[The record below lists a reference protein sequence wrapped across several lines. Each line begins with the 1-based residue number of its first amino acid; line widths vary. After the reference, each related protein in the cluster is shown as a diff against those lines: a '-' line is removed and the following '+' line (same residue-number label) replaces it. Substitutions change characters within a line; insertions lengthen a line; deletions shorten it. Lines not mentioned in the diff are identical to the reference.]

1 MRKFQ
6 KISIVLI
13 SAVFILQTQTVQAGP
28 GWPGVYDPQTV
39 LNLNLDMSVSDWN
52 TISNDTTFDIEVPAM
67 FWADG
72 EQPILISVR
81 RKSATAL
88 GGKISLKL
96 DINEYVDQTW
106 NDLKKLSL
114 ENGDDEDVVAEGFA
128 WYLHRLASQTSGSS
142 YQPGLASWVTLYVNG
157 EYQGVYVNVEQPD
170 KQFLKNRELYSK
182 NETWLYKAG
191 DISTVKLKVG
201 EADSPTTGILCY
213 SPFVAESKNNGKGGG
228 EQCSVPDSDEAMAAE
243 LKNMIDMKAML
254 TQAAVEAFVM
264 NPDAL
269 FSHGKNFYYID
280 FLSNGKRMYLPWDYD
295 ASFVS
300 NKPDGSVYGAK
311 KGGRLS
317 QSVYQQV
324 IINNPEFRSQYNNIM
339 AGLLNG
345 SLQIDIQIAFLN
357 DLEILLTSALEAD
370 SNNNMA
376 DSVAERFDALRQWLS
391 RRVISINGQLGNL

>member
-1 MRKFQ
+1 MGKFQ
-6 KISIVLI
+6 KGSIVLI
-13 SAVFILQTQTVQAGP
+13 SAVFLLQTQTLQAGP

-39 LNLNLDMSVSDWN
+39 LNLNLDMSASDWN

-96 DINEYVDQTW
+96 DINEYVDQEW
-106 NDLKKLSL
+106 NDVKKLSL
-114 ENGDDEDVVAEGFA
+114 ENGDDENVVAEGFA
-128 WYLHRLASQTSGSS
+128 WYLHRLAAQVSGSG
-142 YQPGLASWVTLYVNG
+142 YQPGLASWVTLSVNG

-170 KQFLKNRELYSK
+170 KQFLKNRELYNN

-201 EADSPTTGILCY
+201 DGYSPTSGILCY
-213 SPFVAESKNNGKGGG
+213 SPFVAESKGKTKGGG
-228 EQCSVPDSDEAMAAE
+228 SQCTAPESDEAMAAE
-243 LKNMIDMKAML
+243 LNNLIDMKAML

-280 FLSNGKRMYLPWDYD
+280 FLAKNRRLYLPWDYD

-300 NKPDGSVYGAK
+300 NKPEASIYGTK

-324 IINNPEFRSQYNNIM
+324 IINNPEFRRQYKNIM

-345 SLQIDIQIAFLN
+345 PLQIDTQIALLN
-357 DLEILLTSALEAD
+357 DLEIQLTSALEAD
-370 SNNNMA
+370 DNNNMA
-376 DSVAERFDALRQWLS
+376 DSVAERFDALRQWLG
-391 RRVISINGQLGNL
+391 RRVISINEQLGE

>member
-1 MRKFQ
+1 MSKFQ

-13 SAVFILQTQTVQAGP
+13 SAVFILQTQSVQAGS
-28 GWPGVYDPQTV
+28 GWPGVYDPKTV
-39 LNLNLDMSVSDWN
+39 LNLNLDMSNADWN
-52 TISNDTTFDIEVPAM
+52 TIRNDTTFDIEVPAM
-67 FWADG
+67 FWTDG
-72 EQPILISVR
+72 EKPILISVR

-114 ENGDDEDVVAEGFA
+114 ENGDDENVVAEGFA
-128 WYLHRLASQTSGSS
+128 WYLHRLAAQEAGSS
-142 YQPGLASWVTLYVNG
+142 YSPGLASWVTLYVNG

-170 KQFLKNRELYSK
+170 KQFLKNRGLYSK

-201 EADSPTTGILCY
+201 DGDSPTSGILCY
-213 SPFVAESKNNGKGGG
+213 SPFVAESKGNGKGGDKL
-228 EQCSVPDSDEAMAAE
+228 CVVPQSDEAIAAE
-243 LKNMIDMKAML
+243 LNDLVDMEAML

-269 FSHGKNFYYID
+269 FSHGKNFFYID
-280 FLSNGKRMYLPWDYD
+280 FLSNDRRMYLPWDYD

-300 NKPDGSVYGAK
+300 NKPDGSIYGVK

-317 QSVYQQV
+317 QSAYQQV
-324 IINNPEFRSQYNNIM
+324 IINNPEFRSRYNGIM

-345 SLQIDIQIAFLN
+345 SLQIETQIAFLN

-370 SNNNMA
+370 NNNNLE
-376 DSVAERFDALRQWLS
+376 DSVSERFDALRQWLS
-391 RRVISINGQLGNL
+391 RRVISINSQLGN